1 MTCAETQ
8 EIGWAREHRYY
19 HLLKPWVHYVPVR
32 EYLED
37 LVPQVIPPCS
47 HTSETIAFDCLLKD
61 SGSLFSL

>member
-8 EIGWAREHRYY
+8 AIGWAREHRYY

-47 HTSETIAFDCLLKD
+47 HTSETVTHTHTHTHI
-61 SGSLFSL
+61 SLIDFQ